1 MSSPRPADTP
11 SSASATVLLLVCG
24 ALLAV
29 VILCAKSALGAGL
42 SVLDFAGG
50 STAAAAALLLSIQ
63 WRALKAAPRRGD
75 WWALCGAMAL
85 ASLVLPNVLQAAVA
99 IQVGAGYSAMMLA
112 LSPMWTLAI
121 GIALGTERLRWR
133 LTLGLL
139 LGLAGVLVLT
149 ASRWSGP
156 AGALNAWALL
166 GGLIPVGTATGNHL
180 RARLT
185 RGVVDGRTT
194 ATAVLAL
201 AAVVLSVAAGLD
213 GHPMRW
219 TRSVLVPLTIAALA
233 TAAFNV
239 MLFRLQQAGGAVR
252 LSQVGYV
259 AAAVGAVSA
268 ALLFGEPLTI
278 WMLVAGALIA
288 GGVRLVAAS
297 PAKPP
302 APTSSRA

>member
-1 MSSPRPADTP
+1 MSSSRSDAP

-29 VILCAKSALGAGL
+29 VILCAKSALGSGL
-42 SVLDFAGG
+42 SVLDFAGV
-50 STAAAAALLLSIQ
+50 SSAAAAALLLSTR
-63 WRALKAAPRRGD
+63 WRALNAAPRRGG

-85 ASLVLPNVLQAAVA
+85 ASLVLPNVLQAAIA
-99 IQVGAGYSAMMLA
+99 IEVGAGYAAMMLA

-133 LTLGLL
+133 LALGLL
-139 LGLAGVLVLT
+139 LGLVGVLVLT

-156 AGALNAWALL
+156 AGGWNGWALL

-180 RARLT
+180 RACLMRD
-185 RGVVDGRTT
+185 VADGRTI

-201 AAVVLSVAAGLD
+201 AAVLLSVAAGLD

-219 TRSVLVPLTIAALA
+219 TSHVLVPLTIAALA

-239 MLFRLQQAGGAVR
+239 LLFRLQQVGGAVR

-259 AAAVGAVSA
+259 AAAVGAVAA
-268 ALLFGEPLTI
+268 ALLFGEPLTPS
-278 WMLVAGALIA
+278 MLVAGLLIA
-288 GGVRLVAAS
+288 GGIRLVGAP

-302 APTSSRA
+302 APTSSTA

>member
-1 MSSPRPADTP
+1 MSSSSSDAP

-50 STAAAAALLLSIQ
+50 SSAVAAALLISMR
-63 WRALKAAPRRGD
+63 WRALKAAPRRRD

-99 IQVGAGYSAMMLA
+99 IEVGAGYSAMMLA
-112 LSPMWTLAI
+112 LSPLWTLAI
-121 GIALGTERLRWR
+121 GIALGTEHLRWR
-133 LTLGLL
+133 LALGLL
-139 LGLAGVLVLT
+139 LGLVGVLVLT

-156 AGALNAWALL
+156 AGGWNGWALL
-166 GGLIPVGTATGNHL
+166 AGLIPVGTATGNHL

-185 RGVVDGRTT
+185 RGVVDVRTT
-194 ATAVLAL
+194 ATSVLAL
-201 AAVVLSVAAGLD
+201 AAVLLSVAAALD

-219 TRSVLVPLTIAALA
+219 TPPVLVPLTIAALA

-239 MLFRLQQAGGAVR
+239 LLFRLQQAGGAVR

-259 AAAVGAVSA
+259 AAAVGAVAA
-268 ALLFGEPLTI
+268 ALLFGEPLTPS
-278 WMLVAGALIA
+278 MLVAGVLIA
-288 GGVRLVAAS
+288 GGVRLVGAS

-302 APTSSRA
+302 APTSSTA